1 MRTARSRL
9 FAAAASGAALVIVL
23 GVAGCKGTGYSKAPP
38 STTPTATGIW
48 TGSDTVTGQGV
59 IGYIDTAGTAVIIRA
74 DGVQFVGPTQLSGD
88 TLIAAV
94 IGYSNFPATFTDG
107 SNYGLGTLNGTVASG
122 STLTLTLS
130 FTTNG
135 GTLLTDSWSLT
146 YSALSTSGSSL
157 STLAA
162 NYTDSASGSVLSISA
177 NGAMSSQNA
186 TTGCVLNGT
195 ASIIDSAY
203 DIYRVTITYGNCTGS
218 YAPLNGVQLT
228 GVAVLN
234 SSTSPS
240 QLTIEVAG
248 ASTTA
253 KFALLLNLAA
263 S

>member
-1 MRTARSRL
+1 MRIARSRL
-9 FAAAASGAALVIVL
+9 FAAAGAALAIVL
-23 GVAGCKGTGYSKAPP
+23 AVAGCNGTYSKATPP
-38 STTPTATGIW
+38 ATTVATGIW

-59 IGYIDTAGTAVIIRA
+59 IGYIDTAGTAVFIRA

-94 IGYSNFPATFTDG
+94 IGYPNFPATFTDG
-107 SNYGLGTLNGTVASG
+107 STYGLGTVNGTVASG

-130 FTTNG
+130 FTTNA
-135 GTLLTDSWSLT
+135 GTPLADSWSLT
-146 YSALSTSGSSL
+146 YSALSNSGSSL

-162 NYTDSASGSVLSISA
+162 NYTDSVSGSVLSITAS
-177 NGAMSSQNA
+177 GAMSSQNA

-195 ASIIDSAY
+195 ATIIDGAY
-203 DIYRVTITYGNCTGS
+203 DIYQVTVTYENCTGS

-228 GVAVLN
+228 GVAVLDP
-234 SSTSPS
+234 STSPS

-253 KFALLLNLAA
+253 KFALLLHLAV